1 MLKNLNQLYL
11 EKLIM
16 KLTKIQP
23 KEIIDRP
30 IVKFIAMPAAIL
42 ILLLSL
48 AIGNVKSQYDLQTT
62 NINAPQ
68 ETHKSINLCIGVLDC
83 APKQSPT
90 INQGSGDIV
99 LPLNDDTNLR
109 VKPSAAAIAATATT
123 TVTIAVLTALG
134 IVALPAEVVL
144 LSGALIGAGTYLV
157 LKSF

>member
-1 MLKNLNQLYL
+1 MLKDLKQLYL
-11 EKLIM
+11 EKLTM
-16 KLTKIQP
+16 KLTNIQP
-23 KEIIDRP
+23 KEILDRP
-30 IVKFIAMPAAIL
+30 IVKFIVMPAAIL
-42 ILLLSL
+42 ILLLGSL
-48 AIGNVKSQYDLQTT
+48 IWDVKSQYDLQTT

-68 ETHKSINLCIGVLDC
+68 ETHKSINLCIGVFDC

-99 LPLNDDTNLR
+99 LPLDNDTNLR

-144 LSGALIGAGTYLV
+144 LSGAVIGAGTYLM
-157 LKSF
+157 LKGF

>member
-1 MLKNLNQLYL
+1 MLKDLKQLYL
-11 EKLIM
+11 EKLTM
-16 KLTKIQP
+16 KLANIQP
-23 KEIIDRP
+23 KEILDRP
-30 IVKFIAMPAAIL
+30 IVKFIVMPAAIL
-42 ILLLSL
+42 ILLLGSL
-48 AIGNVKSQYDLQTT
+48 IWDVKSQYDLQTT

-90 INQGSGDIV
+90 INRGSGDIV

-144 LSGALIGAGTYLV
+144 LSGAVIGAGTYLM
-157 LKSF
+157 LKGF